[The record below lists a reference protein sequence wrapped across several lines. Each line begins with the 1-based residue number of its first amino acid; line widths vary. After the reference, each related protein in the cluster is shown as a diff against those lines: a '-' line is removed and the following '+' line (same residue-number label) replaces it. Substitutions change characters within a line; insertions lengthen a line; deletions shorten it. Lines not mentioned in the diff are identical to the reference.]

1 MTATQQ
7 HMQDHG
13 ANQISQLLGKLLPS
27 IVTAGTTDTSL
38 FGSFINGELMP
49 GTDEQIDL
57 VNPATGGVFMSY
69 QDAGEV
75 VVKQAA
81 EAAEAGQKQWW
92 AKSAAQRGRLMYA
105 CGQGVRAVAEDLAWL
120 ESLSA
125 GKPIR
130 DCRVEVA
137 KVAEMFEYYAGW
149 CDKLTGQ
156 VLPVPTSHLT
166 YTRHEPIGV
175 VTQITPWNAPVFTCG
190 WQIAPAICAGNG
202 VMLKPSEL
210 TPLSSTVIGYLV
222 QQAGLPSGLVNIING
237 YGHTTASQAIAQ
249 PQTGKVVF
257 VGSPATGSKIAQAAA
272 LRTIPSVLE
281 LGGKSANIIFA
292 DADLDRAVI
301 GAQAAIFS
309 AAGQSC
315 VSGSRLLVQE
325 SIYDEVVERVASAAS
340 KLQLGLPWLED
351 TMVGPIQNA
360 RQFDHVQSL
369 VQSGI
374 DAGARMVTGGA
385 GEIAGGEHGYFQA
398 PTVLAGVNNAMAVA
412 QEEIFGPVLSVI
424 PFNDE
429 AEAVAI
435 ANDTRFGLAGAV
447 WTADV
452 GRAHRMAAQIKAGTF
467 WVNSYKAIN
476 VMAPFGGFGE
486 SGYGRSSGYEGL
498 MEYTQTK
505 SVWVETA
512 AAPAAQFG
520 YSIA

>member
-1 MTATQQ
+1 MAM
-7 HMQDHG
+7 HDHG
-13 ANQISQLLGKLLPS
+13 AKQVQQLLARLLP
-27 IVTAGTTDTSL
+27 AGE
-38 FGSFINGELMP
+38 FGSFIGGHLLAGE
-49 GTDEQIDL
+49 GETIEL
-57 VNPATGGVFMSY
+57 VNAATGGVFMSY
-69 QDAGEV
+69 RDAGPALV
-75 VVKQAA
+75 AQAA
-81 EAAEAGQKQWW
+81 EAAQQGQKHWW
-92 AKSAAQRGRLMYA
+92 AKSATERGRIMYA
-105 CGQGVRAVAEDLAWL
+105 CGQAILEIGDDLAWL

-137 KVAEMFEYYAGW
+137 KVAEMFAYYAGW

-156 VLPVPTSHLT
+156 VLPVATTHMT

-202 VMLKPSEL
+202 VLLKPSEL
-210 TPLSSTVIGYLV
+210 TPLSSTVIGYVLH
-222 QQAGLPSGLVNIING
+222 QAGLPAGLVNIING
-237 YGHTTASQAIAQ
+237 YGHTTAAAAIAQ

-257 VGSPATGSKIAQAAA
+257 VGSPATGSKVAQAAA
-272 LRTIPSVLE
+272 LRTLPSVLE
-281 LGGKSANIIFA
+281 LGGKSANIVFA
-292 DADLDRAVI
+292 DADLDRAVV

-315 VSGSRLLVQE
+315 VSGSRLLVQA
-325 SIYDEVVERVASAAS
+325 SVYTEVVARVASAAS
-340 KLQLGLPWLED
+340 RLTLGLPWLEE
-351 TMVGPIQNA
+351 TMVGPVQNA
-360 RQFDHVQSL
+360 RQFAHVQNM

-374 DAGARMVTGGA
+374 DEGAELVTGGP
-385 GEIAGGEHGYFQA
+385 GQVAGGEAGFFQA
-398 PTVLAGVNNAMAVA
+398 PTVLAGVDNAMAVA

-424 PFNDE
+424 PFTDE
-429 AEAVAI
+429 EQAVAI
-435 ANDTRFGLAGAV
+435 ANASRFGLAGAV

-452 GRAHRMAAQIKAGTF
+452 GRAHRLAAQVRAGTF

-498 MEYTQTK
+498 MEYTQSK

>member
-1 MTATQQ
+1 
-7 HMQDHG
+7 MQNLDMGNHG
-13 ANQISQLLGKLLPS
+13 ADQVAELLAKLLPE
-27 IVTAGTTDTSL
+27 GE
-38 FGSFINGELMP
+38 FGSYVAGQLMA
-49 GTDEQIDL
+49 GKGDDIGL
-57 VNPATGGVFMSY
+57 VNPATGGEFMRY
-69 QDAGEV
+69 KDADDGV
-75 VVKQAA
+75 VQRAAVAA
-81 EAAEAGQKQWW
+81 EQAQKVWW
-92 AKSAAQRGRLMYA
+92 AKSAAERGRLMYA
-105 CGQGVRAVAEDLAWL
+105 CGQAVRQVADDLAWL
-120 ESLSA
+120 ESISA

-156 VLPVPTSHLT
+156 VLPVPTSHMT
-166 YTRHEPIGV
+166 YTLHEPIGV

-210 TPLSSTVIGYLV
+210 TPLSSTVIGHV
-222 QQAGLPSGLVNIING
+222 IQQAGLPEGLVNIING
-237 YGHTTASQAIAQ
+237 YGHTTGTTAIAQ

-281 LGGKSANIIFA
+281 LGGKSANIVFA
-292 DADLDRAVI
+292 DADVDRAVV
-301 GAQAAIFS
+301 GAQAAVFS

-315 VSGSRLLVQE
+315 VSGSRLLVHE
-325 SIYDEVVERVASAAS
+325 SLYEQMVERLASAAS

-351 TMVGPIQNA
+351 TTVGPIQNA
-360 RQFDHVQSL
+360 KQYAHVQNL
-369 VQSGI
+369 VASGVA
-374 DAGARMVTGGA
+374 AGAEMVTGGK
-385 GEIAGGEHGYFQA
+385 GNIAGGEDGYFQA
-398 PTVLAGVNNAMAVA
+398 PTVLAGVNNAMEVA

-429 AEAVAI
+429 DEAVAI

-452 GRAHRMAAQIKAGTF
+452 GRAHRLAAQVRAGTF

-476 VMAPFGGFGE
+476 VMAPFGGFGD

-512 AAPAAQFG
+512 KEPVAQFG
-520 YSIA
+520 YSIS